1 MPFCVFEFF
10 SKYMCSV
17 ALCALG
23 KEQKIFQSKV
33 MMNESKISQ
42 GNDE

>member
-1 MPFCVFEFF
+1 VSNGGRMPLCVFDFF

-23 KEQKIFQSKV
+23 KE
-33 MMNESKISQ
+33 
-42 GNDE
+42 